1 MKCIH
6 GRNYYGESEWPAHFS
21 RRLIERRLGKDRR
34 EREKEKKKNTRFR
47 NDSGGKRAFHGGVRA
62 KRFFSLSLFLSLHAY
77 LCVSFVCE
85 IARACAAW
93 NAMELKRLV
102 EIIIETY
109 LWFFFF
115 FFLIWIQI
123 KFFLFEF
130 LLGGNYPIIIRAL
143 QKIVFQRTLIM
154 EKIFFQYFFSL
165 EFYSWNA
172 MEYSD

>member
-62 KRFFSLSLFLSLHAY
+62 KRFFFSLSLSLFTRLFVRFLRVRNCARVCSVECDGVEKTCGDYYRDLSL
-77 LCVSFVCE
+77 
-85 IARACAAW
+85 I
-93 NAMELKRLV
+93 
-102 EIIIETY
+102 
-109 LWFFFF
+109 FFF

-165 EFYSWNA
+165 EFYS
-172 MEYSD
+172 